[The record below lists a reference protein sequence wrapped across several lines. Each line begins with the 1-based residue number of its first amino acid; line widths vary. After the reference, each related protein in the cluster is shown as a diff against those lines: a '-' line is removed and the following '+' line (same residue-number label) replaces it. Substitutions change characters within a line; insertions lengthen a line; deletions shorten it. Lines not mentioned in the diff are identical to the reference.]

1 MSLFDLFKK
10 EPKSKDPENN
20 ILLAMPIFNNGD
32 SYQINKVIENLKSQW
47 NFEITDIEG
56 DDEAASFNISGESI
70 ALANIPVQIP
80 WGDIEG
86 TAKYAYNWPS
96 ALKDLKGHTGHAI
109 LSIITSQKS
118 PVDRFRILSKV
129 LGSIFITSNATAVY
143 QGSQSL
149 LIPRQ
154 QYLSYIAEL
163 EENGSPVMLWI
174 YIGLKKIE
182 TGNCAYTYGLKDF
195 QKTEIE
201 IINSKLSLEELF
213 DFLLNIS
220 SYIIG
225 SNITLKNGET
235 IGITADQKIP
245 IKLSKGQFVEGQSL
259 KLEI

>member
-47 NFEITDIEG
+47 GFEITDIEG

-70 ALANIPVQIP
+70 VLANMPAQIP

-96 ALKDLKGHTGHAI
+96 ALKDLKEHTGHAI
-109 LSIITSQKS
+109 VSIMTSQKS
-118 PVDRFRILSKV
+118 SIDRFRILSKV
-129 LGSIFITSNATAVY
+129 LDSILITSNAIAVY

-154 QYLSYIAEL
+154 QYLSYIGEL

-201 IINSKLSLEELF
+201 IVNSKLSLEELF
-213 DFLLNIS
+213 DFLFNIS
-220 SYIIG
+220 SYIIEN
-225 SNITLKNGET
+225 NIILKNGET
-235 IGITADQKIP
+235 IGLTADQKIP
-245 IKLSKGQFVEGQSL
+245 IKLSKGQFVEGKSL